1 MAKHCKCFYYLQR
14 KGGNNALVDFVTDTY
29 LCLFVLA
36 VIADKDDWDEN
47 KITESIASSWSN
59 SPWSIWSQCIALLK

>member
-36 VIADKDDWDEN
+36 VIADKDD
-47 KITESIASSWSN
+47 
-59 SPWSIWSQCIALLK
+59 